1 MQSVLGRKLPEEVTR
16 AVEPFYQVDEFT
28 SQMPGKKDYVSITKN
43 VHVQKRL
50 ILSNLKEL
58 HAEFTRSHPDKQ
70 VRILFHSLM

>member
-16 AVEPFYQVDEFT
+16 AVEPFYQDDEFT
-28 SQMPGKKDYVSITKN
+28 RQMPGKKDYVSITEN

-58 HAEFTRSHPDKQ
+58 HAEFKRSHPDKQ
-70 VRILFHSLM
+70 VRILFTH